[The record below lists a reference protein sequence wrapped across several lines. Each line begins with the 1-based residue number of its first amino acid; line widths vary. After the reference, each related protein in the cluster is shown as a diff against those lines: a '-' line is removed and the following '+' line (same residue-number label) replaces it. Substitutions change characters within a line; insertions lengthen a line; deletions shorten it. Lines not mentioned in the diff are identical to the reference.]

1 MSTTEPGTNTKV
13 VPSLTVAIEDL
24 VLDIMAHMGKE
35 DWEALKQVYAWRQL
49 VRLGV
54 CTAEELLQ
62 RAGLNART
70 HANALNL
77 R

>member
-1 MSTTEPGTNTKV
+1 MTTPEPGTNAKV
-13 VPSLTVAIEDL
+13 IPSLPVAIENL
-24 VLDIMAHMGKE
+24 VLDIMDHMDKE